1 MSQEQLFLIFML
13 AEGVFLIALYQ
24 LYLVPKVISPAVVEH
39 WLAEIESGRINLP
52 QVLESYTGELIGNI
66 DALLFGHQPKDG
78 SDFVRGRI
86 QKFYEGAAGKAAQV
100 MVGNEEGFA
109 ANMLKEISRE
119 PWYVQA
125 IAAKLLPTLE
135 KATEGLGTAS
145 EQPPV
150 ATYRPGIDRK

>member
-1 MSQEQLFLIFML
+1 MSQEQLFLLFML

-66 DALLFGHQPKDG
+66 DALLFGFTDQDG
-78 SDFVRGRI
+78 KKNRGRI
-86 QKFYEGAAGKAAQV
+86 QKFYEGAAGKAAEV
-100 MVGNEEGFA
+100 MMGEKAGFA
-109 ANMLKEISRE
+109 ANMLKELSKE

-125 IAAKLLPTLE
+125 IAQKVLPSLE
-135 KATEGLGTAS
+135 KATEGLGAAN
-145 EQPPV
+145 EEPPV
-150 ATYRPGIDRK
+150 AIYRPGIARK

>member
-1 MSQEQLFLIFML
+1 MSQEQLFLLFML

-66 DALLFGHQPKDG
+66 DALLFGFTDQDG
-78 SDFVRGRI
+78 KKNRGRI
-86 QKFYEGAAGKAAQV
+86 QKFYEGAAGKAAEV
-100 MVGNEEGFA
+100 MMGEKEGFA

-125 IAAKLLPTLE
+125 IAAKLMPVLE
-135 KATEGLGTAS
+135 KATDGLGTAS
-145 EQPPV
+145 EQPTV
-150 ATYRPGIDRK
+150 AIYRPGIDRK

>member
-1 MSQEQLFLIFML
+1 MSQESLFLIFMM
-13 AEGVFLIALYQ
+13 AEGIFLIALYQ
-24 LYLVPKVISPAVVEH
+24 LYLVPRVISPAVVEH
-39 WLAEIESGRINLP
+39 WLTEIEAGRINLP
-52 QVLESYTGELIGNI
+52 EVLESYTGELIGNF
-66 DALLFGHQPKDG
+66 DVLLFGGKDAEG
-78 SDFVRGRI
+78 QIHRGKI

-109 ANMLKEISRE
+109 ANMLKEISHE

-135 KATEGLGTAS
+135 KAAEGLGTAS

-150 ATYRPGIDRK
+150 AIYRPGIARK